1 MLIIFIAPAFIVLF
15 VFIIY
20 PVFET
25 IRLSFYD
32 KIGREFLGWSNYA
45 WAIKDPDFR
54 RSILNNFGWLLI
66 VPTLSTFFGLVI
78 ANLADRIWWGTIA
91 KSIIFMPMAI
101 SFVGAGVIWK
111 FIYDY
116 RGPEQEQIGLLN
128 AIVVAFGFE
137 PQAWLTIPIWNNL
150 FLMAIMIWIQTGLA
164 LVIFSAALR
173 SIPSETLDAAR
184 IDGASE
190 LKIFWS
196 IIIPYLQQTILV
208 IWTIITILVLKVFDI
223 IYAMTNGQ
231 WQTEVLANL
240 MYDWMFRGGGDSGR
254 GSVLAFCIMIG
265 VIPILGMELISAQ
278 KRAENMIKK
287 LSISSIFAQLLLL
300 IFVFVWIA
308 PTFGL
313 FISSLRDKDV
323 LAISGWWTSFT
334 TTDVNEIY
342 RTKGMEA
349 QIEEDGYFIIKDKVF
364 EEGSGKIISRFGITS
379 KNIDEFEVGEIA
391 VFKDGSEISIDED
404 RKLLLEIKRKIY

>member
-1 MLIIFIAPAFIVLF
+1 MNIISLISTVLAGIFFFIIYFRLFNFILDYIIKYKIISHRYENSIRSIIFIAPAFLVLF
-15 VFIIY
+15 TFILF

-32 KIGREFLGWSNYA
+32 KFGREFIGFDNYL
-45 WAIKDPDFR
+45 WAIKDNEFR
-54 RSILNNFGWLLI
+54 RSILNNLGWLLI

-78 ANLADRIWWGTIA
+78 ANLTDRIWWGTIA

-116 RGPEQEQIGLLN
+116 RGVDDQQIGLLN
-128 AIVVAFGFE
+128 AIVVSFGLE

-173 SIPSETLDAAR
+173 GIPKETLDAAR

-190 LKIFWS
+190 FRIFWS
-196 IIIPYLQQTILV
+196 IIIPFLEQTILV

-265 VIPILGMELISAQ
+265 VIPILAWNLY
-278 KRAENMIKK
+278 RH
-287 LSISSIFAQLLLL
+287 
-300 IFVFVWIA
+300 
-308 PTFGL
+308 
-313 FISSLRDKDV
+313 R
-323 LAISGWWTSFT
+323 
-334 TTDVNEIY
+334 NEQS
-342 RTKGMEA
+342 T
-349 QIEEDGYFIIKDKVF
+349 
-364 EEGSGKIISRFGITS
+364 
-379 KNIDEFEVGEIA
+379 
-391 VFKDGSEISIDED
+391 
-404 RKLLLEIKRKIY
+404 

>member
-1 MLIIFIAPAFIVLF
+1 MNIISLISTVLAGILFFIIYFRLFNFILDYIIKYKIISHRYENSIRSIIFIAPAFLVLF
-15 VFIIY
+15 TFILF

-32 KIGREFLGWSNYA
+32 KFGREFLGFDNYL
-45 WAIKDPDFR
+45 WAIKDNEFR
-54 RSILNNFGWLLI
+54 RSILNNLGWLLI

-78 ANLADRIWWGTIA
+78 ANLTDRIWWGTIA

-116 RGPEQEQIGLLN
+116 RGVDDQQIGLLN
-128 AIVVAFGFE
+128 AIVVSFGLE

-173 SIPSETLDAAR
+173 GIPKETLEAAR

-190 LKIFWS
+190 FRIFWS
-196 IIIPYLQQTILV
+196 IIIPFLEQTILV

-265 VIPILGMELISAQ
+265 VIPILAWNLY
-278 KRAENMIKK
+278 RH
-287 LSISSIFAQLLLL
+287 
-300 IFVFVWIA
+300 
-308 PTFGL
+308 
-313 FISSLRDKDV
+313 R
-323 LAISGWWTSFT
+323 
-334 TTDVNEIY
+334 NEQS
-342 RTKGMEA
+342 T
-349 QIEEDGYFIIKDKVF
+349 
-364 EEGSGKIISRFGITS
+364 
-379 KNIDEFEVGEIA
+379 
-391 VFKDGSEISIDED
+391 
-404 RKLLLEIKRKIY
+404 

>member
-1 MLIIFIAPAFIVLF
+1 MNIISLISTVLAGIFFFIIYFRLFNFILDYVIKYKIISHRYENSIRSIIFIAPAFLVLF
-15 VFIIY
+15 TFILF

-32 KIGREFLGWSNYA
+32 KFGREFIGFDNYL
-45 WAIKDPDFR
+45 WAIKDNEFR
-54 RSILNNFGWLLI
+54 RSILNNLGWLLI

-78 ANLADRIWWGTIA
+78 ANLTDRIWWGTIA

-116 RGPEQEQIGLLN
+116 RGVDDQQIGLLN
-128 AIVVAFGFE
+128 AIVVSFGLE

-173 SIPSETLDAAR
+173 GIPKETLEAAR

-190 LKIFWS
+190 FRIFWS
-196 IIIPYLQQTILV
+196 IIIPFLEQTILV

-265 VIPILGMELISAQ
+265 VIPILAWNLY
-278 KRAENMIKK
+278 RH
-287 LSISSIFAQLLLL
+287 
-300 IFVFVWIA
+300 
-308 PTFGL
+308 
-313 FISSLRDKDV
+313 R
-323 LAISGWWTSFT
+323 
-334 TTDVNEIY
+334 NEQS
-342 RTKGMEA
+342 T
-349 QIEEDGYFIIKDKVF
+349 
-364 EEGSGKIISRFGITS
+364 
-379 KNIDEFEVGEIA
+379 
-391 VFKDGSEISIDED
+391 
-404 RKLLLEIKRKIY
+404 

>member
-1 MLIIFIAPAFIVLF
+1 MNVISLISTVLAGIFFFIIYFRLFNFILDYIIKYKIISHRYENSIRSIIFIAPAFLVLF
-15 VFIIY
+15 TFILF

-32 KIGREFLGWSNYA
+32 KFGREFIGFDNYL
-45 WAIKDPDFR
+45 WAIKDNEFR
-54 RSILNNFGWLLI
+54 RSILNNLGWLLI

-78 ANLADRIWWGTIA
+78 ANLTDRIWWGTIA

-116 RGPEQEQIGLLN
+116 RGVDDQQIGLLN
-128 AIVVAFGFE
+128 AIVVSFGLE

-173 SIPSETLDAAR
+173 GIPKETLEAAR

-190 LKIFWS
+190 FRIFWS
-196 IIIPYLQQTILV
+196 IIIPFLEQTILV

-265 VIPILGMELISAQ
+265 VIPILAWNLY
-278 KRAENMIKK
+278 RH
-287 LSISSIFAQLLLL
+287 
-300 IFVFVWIA
+300 
-308 PTFGL
+308 
-313 FISSLRDKDV
+313 R
-323 LAISGWWTSFT
+323 
-334 TTDVNEIY
+334 NEQS
-342 RTKGMEA
+342 T
-349 QIEEDGYFIIKDKVF
+349 
-364 EEGSGKIISRFGITS
+364 
-379 KNIDEFEVGEIA
+379 
-391 VFKDGSEISIDED
+391 
-404 RKLLLEIKRKIY
+404 

>member
-1 MLIIFIAPAFIVLF
+1 MNIISLISTVLAGIFFFIIYFRLFNFILDYIIKYKIISHRYENSIRSIIFIAPAFLVLF
-15 VFIIY
+15 TFILF

-32 KIGREFLGWSNYA
+32 KFGREFIGLDNYL
-45 WAIKDPDFR
+45 WAIKDNEFR
-54 RSILNNFGWLLI
+54 RSILNNLGWLLI

-78 ANLADRIWWGTIA
+78 ANLTDRIWWGTIA

-116 RGPEQEQIGLLN
+116 RGVDDQQIGLLN
-128 AIVVAFGFE
+128 AIVVSFGLE

-173 SIPSETLDAAR
+173 GIPKETLEAAR

-190 LKIFWS
+190 FRIFWS
-196 IIIPYLQQTILV
+196 IIIPFLEQTILV

-265 VIPILGMELISAQ
+265 VIPILAWNLY
-278 KRAENMIKK
+278 RH
-287 LSISSIFAQLLLL
+287 
-300 IFVFVWIA
+300 
-308 PTFGL
+308 
-313 FISSLRDKDV
+313 R
-323 LAISGWWTSFT
+323 
-334 TTDVNEIY
+334 NEQS
-342 RTKGMEA
+342 T
-349 QIEEDGYFIIKDKVF
+349 
-364 EEGSGKIISRFGITS
+364 
-379 KNIDEFEVGEIA
+379 
-391 VFKDGSEISIDED
+391 
-404 RKLLLEIKRKIY
+404 

>member
-1 MLIIFIAPAFIVLF
+1 MSRFIFYWKVFRRKFSSRFARKFKFKFDRKTFLNVTLEIILKYKIISHRYENSIRSIIFIAPAFLVLF
-15 VFIIY
+15 TFILF

-32 KIGREFLGWSNYA
+32 KFGREFIGFDNYL
-45 WAIKDPDFR
+45 WAIKDNEFR
-54 RSILNNFGWLLI
+54 RSILNNLGWLLI

-78 ANLADRIWWGTIA
+78 ANLTDRIWWGTIA

-116 RGPEQEQIGLLN
+116 RGVDDQQIGLLN
-128 AIVVAFGFE
+128 AIVVSFGLE

-173 SIPSETLDAAR
+173 GIPKETLEAAR

-190 LKIFWS
+190 FRIFWS
-196 IIIPYLQQTILV
+196 IIIPFLEQTILV

-265 VIPILGMELISAQ
+265 VIPILAWNL
-278 KRAENMIKK
+278 
-287 LSISSIFAQLLLL
+287 
-300 IFVFVWIA
+300 
-308 PTFGL
+308 
-313 FISSLRDKDV
+313 
-323 LAISGWWTSFT
+323 
-334 TTDVNEIY
+334 Y
-342 RTKGMEA
+342 RHRNDQST
-349 QIEEDGYFIIKDKVF
+349 
-364 EEGSGKIISRFGITS
+364 
-379 KNIDEFEVGEIA
+379 
-391 VFKDGSEISIDED
+391 
-404 RKLLLEIKRKIY
+404 

>member
-1 MLIIFIAPAFIVLF
+1 MNIISLISTVLAGIFFFIIYFRLFNFILDYIIKYKIISHRYENSIRSIIFIAPAFFVLF
-15 VFIIY
+15 TFILF

-32 KIGREFLGWSNYA
+32 KFGREFIGFDNYL
-45 WAIKDPDFR
+45 WAIKDNEFR
-54 RSILNNFGWLLI
+54 RSILNNLGWLLI

-78 ANLADRIWWGTIA
+78 ANLTDRIWWGTIA

-116 RGPEQEQIGLLN
+116 RGVDDQQIGLLN
-128 AIVVAFGFE
+128 AIVVSFGLE

-173 SIPSETLDAAR
+173 GIPKETLEAAR

-190 LKIFWS
+190 FRIFWS
-196 IIIPYLQQTILV
+196 IIIPFLEQTILV

-265 VIPILGMELISAQ
+265 VIPILAWNLYRH
-278 KRAENMIKK
+278 K
-287 LSISSIFAQLLLL
+287 
-300 IFVFVWIA
+300 
-308 PTFGL
+308 
-313 FISSLRDKDV
+313 
-323 LAISGWWTSFT
+323 
-334 TTDVNEIY
+334 NEQS
-342 RTKGMEA
+342 T
-349 QIEEDGYFIIKDKVF
+349 
-364 EEGSGKIISRFGITS
+364 
-379 KNIDEFEVGEIA
+379 
-391 VFKDGSEISIDED
+391 
-404 RKLLLEIKRKIY
+404 

>member
-1 MLIIFIAPAFIVLF
+1 MNIISLISTVLAGIFFFIIYFRLFNFILDYIIKYKIISHRYENSIRSIIFIAPAFLVLF
-15 VFIIY
+15 TFILF

-32 KIGREFLGWSNYA
+32 KFGREFIGFDNYL
-45 WAIKDPDFR
+45 WAIKDTEFR
-54 RSILNNFGWLLI
+54 RSILNNLGWLLI

-78 ANLADRIWWGTIA
+78 ANLTDRIWWGTIA

-116 RGPEQEQIGLLN
+116 RGVDDQQIGLLN
-128 AIVVAFGFE
+128 AIVVSFGLE
-137 PQAWLTIPIWNNL
+137 AQAWLTIPIWNNL

-173 SIPSETLDAAR
+173 GIPKETLEAAR

-190 LKIFWS
+190 FRIFWS
-196 IIIPYLQQTILV
+196 IIIPFLEQTILV

-265 VIPILGMELISAQ
+265 VIPILAWNLY
-278 KRAENMIKK
+278 RH
-287 LSISSIFAQLLLL
+287 
-300 IFVFVWIA
+300 
-308 PTFGL
+308 
-313 FISSLRDKDV
+313 R
-323 LAISGWWTSFT
+323 
-334 TTDVNEIY
+334 NEQS
-342 RTKGMEA
+342 T
-349 QIEEDGYFIIKDKVF
+349 
-364 EEGSGKIISRFGITS
+364 
-379 KNIDEFEVGEIA
+379 
-391 VFKDGSEISIDED
+391 
-404 RKLLLEIKRKIY
+404 

>member
-1 MLIIFIAPAFIVLF
+1 MNIISLISTVLAGIFFFIIYFRLFNFILDYITKYKIISHKYENSIRSIIFIAPAFLVLF
-15 VFIIY
+15 TFILF

-32 KIGREFLGWSNYA
+32 KFGREFIGLDNYL
-45 WAIKDPDFR
+45 WAIKDTEFR
-54 RSILNNFGWLLI
+54 RSILNNLGWLLI

-78 ANLADRIWWGTIA
+78 ANLTDRIWWGTIA

-116 RGPEQEQIGLLN
+116 RGVDDQQIGLLN
-128 AIVVAFGFE
+128 AIVVSFGLE

-173 SIPSETLDAAR
+173 GIPKETLEAAR

-190 LKIFWS
+190 FRIFWS
-196 IIIPYLQQTILV
+196 IIIPFLEQTILV

-265 VIPILGMELISAQ
+265 VIPILAWNLY
-278 KRAENMIKK
+278 RH
-287 LSISSIFAQLLLL
+287 
-300 IFVFVWIA
+300 
-308 PTFGL
+308 
-313 FISSLRDKDV
+313 R
-323 LAISGWWTSFT
+323 
-334 TTDVNEIY
+334 NEQS
-342 RTKGMEA
+342 T
-349 QIEEDGYFIIKDKVF
+349 
-364 EEGSGKIISRFGITS
+364 
-379 KNIDEFEVGEIA
+379 
-391 VFKDGSEISIDED
+391 
-404 RKLLLEIKRKIY
+404 

>member
-1 MLIIFIAPAFIVLF
+1 MNIISLISTVLAGIFFFIIYFRLFNFILDYIIKYKIIGHRYENALRSIIFIAPAFLVLF
-15 VFIIY
+15 TFILF

-32 KIGREFLGWSNYA
+32 KFGREFIGFDNYL
-45 WAIKDPDFR
+45 WAIKDNEFR
-54 RSILNNFGWLLI
+54 RSILNNLGWLLI

-78 ANLADRIWWGTIA
+78 ANLTDRIWWGTIA

-116 RGPEQEQIGLLN
+116 RGVDDQQIGLLN
-128 AIVVAFGFE
+128 AIVVSFGLE

-173 SIPSETLDAAR
+173 GIPKETLEAAR

-190 LKIFWS
+190 FRIFWS
-196 IIIPYLQQTILV
+196 IIIPFLEQTILV

-265 VIPILGMELISAQ
+265 VIPILAWNLY
-278 KRAENMIKK
+278 RH
-287 LSISSIFAQLLLL
+287 
-300 IFVFVWIA
+300 
-308 PTFGL
+308 
-313 FISSLRDKDV
+313 R
-323 LAISGWWTSFT
+323 
-334 TTDVNEIY
+334 NEQS
-342 RTKGMEA
+342 T
-349 QIEEDGYFIIKDKVF
+349 
-364 EEGSGKIISRFGITS
+364 
-379 KNIDEFEVGEIA
+379 
-391 VFKDGSEISIDED
+391 
-404 RKLLLEIKRKIY
+404 

>member
-1 MLIIFIAPAFIVLF
+1 MNIISLISTVLAGIFFFIIYFRLFNFILDYIIKYKIISHRYENSIRSIIFVAPAFLVLF
-15 VFIIY
+15 TFILF

-32 KIGREFLGWSNYA
+32 KFGREFIGLNNYF
-45 WAIKDPDFR
+45 WAIKDTEFR
-54 RSILNNFGWLLI
+54 RSILNNLGWLLI

-78 ANLADRIWWGTIA
+78 ANLTDRIWWGTIA

-116 RGPEQEQIGLLN
+116 RGVDDQQIGLLN
-128 AIVVAFGFE
+128 AIVVFFGLE

-173 SIPSETLDAAR
+173 GIPKETLEAAR

-190 LKIFWS
+190 FRIFWS
-196 IIIPYLQQTILV
+196 IIIPFLEQTILV

-265 VIPILGMELISAQ
+265 VIPILAWNLY
-278 KRAENMIKK
+278 RH
-287 LSISSIFAQLLLL
+287 
-300 IFVFVWIA
+300 
-308 PTFGL
+308 
-313 FISSLRDKDV
+313 R
-323 LAISGWWTSFT
+323 
-334 TTDVNEIY
+334 NEQS
-342 RTKGMEA
+342 T
-349 QIEEDGYFIIKDKVF
+349 
-364 EEGSGKIISRFGITS
+364 
-379 KNIDEFEVGEIA
+379 
-391 VFKDGSEISIDED
+391 
-404 RKLLLEIKRKIY
+404 

>member
-1 MLIIFIAPAFIVLF
+1 MTILNLLFIVFLGILFFIAYFHISNYLLDSYGGKSVKRYNIENSIRVIVFIAPAFIVLF
-15 VFIIY
+15 VFILY
-20 PVFET
+20 PVFEP

-32 KIGREFLGWSNYA
+32 KFGREFVGLYNYK
-45 WAIKDPDFR
+45 WAVHDPEFR
-54 RSILNNFGWLLI
+54 RSILNNLVWLLV

-78 ANLADRIWWGTIA
+78 ANLTDRIWWGTIA

-116 RGPEQEQIGLLN
+116 RGVDDQQIGLLN
-128 AIVVAFGFE
+128 AIVVSFGLE

-173 SIPSETLDAAR
+173 GIPKETLEAAR

-190 LKIFWS
+190 FRIFWS
-196 IIIPYLQQTILV
+196 IIIPFLEQTILV

-265 VIPILGMELISAQ
+265 VIPILAWNLY
-278 KRAENMIKK
+278 RH
-287 LSISSIFAQLLLL
+287 
-300 IFVFVWIA
+300 
-308 PTFGL
+308 
-313 FISSLRDKDV
+313 R
-323 LAISGWWTSFT
+323 
-334 TTDVNEIY
+334 NEQS
-342 RTKGMEA
+342 T
-349 QIEEDGYFIIKDKVF
+349 
-364 EEGSGKIISRFGITS
+364 
-379 KNIDEFEVGEIA
+379 
-391 VFKDGSEISIDED
+391 
-404 RKLLLEIKRKIY
+404 

>member
-1 MLIIFIAPAFIVLF
+1 MTIFSLALTVLLGILAFVLFFHISNFLLDYFGKRSSKIFKLENSIRVIIFIAPAFIVLF

-116 RGPEQEQIGLLN
+116 RGPGDEQIGLLN
-128 AIVVAFGFE
+128 AMVVALGFE

-265 VIPILGMELISAQ
+265 VIPILGWNLYQHRKAQ
-278 KRAENMIKK
+278 KI
-287 LSISSIFAQLLLL
+287 
-300 IFVFVWIA
+300 
-308 PTFGL
+308 
-313 FISSLRDKDV
+313 
-323 LAISGWWTSFT
+323 
-334 TTDVNEIY
+334 
-342 RTKGMEA
+342 
-349 QIEEDGYFIIKDKVF
+349 
-364 EEGSGKIISRFGITS
+364 
-379 KNIDEFEVGEIA
+379 
-391 VFKDGSEISIDED
+391 
-404 RKLLLEIKRKIY
+404 

>member
-1 MLIIFIAPAFIVLF
+1 MSFFSLISTVIVGVLFFIIYFGLSNFILDLVCKFKSNSVALENSVRAIIFIAPAFLVLF
-15 VFIIY
+15 MFILY

-25 IRLSFYD
+25 VRLSFYD
-32 KIGREFLGWSNYA
+32 KFGREFVGWNNYL
-45 WAIKDPDFR
+45 WALNDPNFR
-54 RSILNNFGWLLI
+54 RSILNNLGWLLI

-78 ANLADRIWWGTIA
+78 ANLTDKIWWGTIA

-116 RGPEQEQIGLLN
+116 RGTGDQQIGLLN
-128 AIVVAFGFE
+128 AIVVSLGME
-137 PQAWLTIPIWNNL
+137 PQAWLTISIWNNL

-173 SIPSETLDAAR
+173 GIPNETLEAAR

-190 LKIFWS
+190 FRIFWS
-196 IIIPYLQQTILV
+196 IIIPFLERTILV

-223 IYAMTNGQ
+223 IYAMTNGE

-265 VIPILGMELISAQ
+265 VIPILVWNLYRHRQEL
-278 KRAENMIKK
+278 K
-287 LSISSIFAQLLLL
+287 
-300 IFVFVWIA
+300 
-308 PTFGL
+308 
-313 FISSLRDKDV
+313 
-323 LAISGWWTSFT
+323 
-334 TTDVNEIY
+334 NEI
-342 RTKGMEA
+342 
-349 QIEEDGYFIIKDKVF
+349 
-364 EEGSGKIISRFGITS
+364 
-379 KNIDEFEVGEIA
+379 
-391 VFKDGSEISIDED
+391 
-404 RKLLLEIKRKIY
+404 

>member
-1 MLIIFIAPAFIVLF
+1 MSFYSLASTVLIGILFFIIYFSFSNFILDFFNRYKKNNLAYENSIRVIIFIGPAFLVLF
-15 VFIIY
+15 IFILY

-25 IRLSFYD
+25 VRLGFYD
-32 KIGREFLGWSNYA
+32 KFGREFVGWDNYI
-45 WAIKDPDFR
+45 WAFKDPNFR
-54 RSILNNFGWLLI
+54 RSILNNLGWLLI
-66 VPTLSTFFGLVI
+66 VPTVSTFFGLVI
-78 ANLADRIWWGTIA
+78 ANLADRIWWGSIA

-116 RGPEQEQIGLLN
+116 RGPGDQQIGLLN
-128 AIVVAFGFE
+128 AITVYLGFE

-173 SIPSETLDAAR
+173 GIPKETLEAAR

-190 LKIFWS
+190 FRIFWS
-196 IIIPYLQQTILV
+196 IIIPFLEQTILV

-223 IYAMTNGQ
+223 IYAMTNGE

-265 VIPILGMELISAQ
+265 VVPILAWNLYRHRQEQ
-278 KRAENMIKK
+278 KI
-287 LSISSIFAQLLLL
+287 
-300 IFVFVWIA
+300 
-308 PTFGL
+308 
-313 FISSLRDKDV
+313 
-323 LAISGWWTSFT
+323 
-334 TTDVNEIY
+334 
-342 RTKGMEA
+342 
-349 QIEEDGYFIIKDKVF
+349 
-364 EEGSGKIISRFGITS
+364 
-379 KNIDEFEVGEIA
+379 
-391 VFKDGSEISIDED
+391 
-404 RKLLLEIKRKIY
+404 

>member
-1 MLIIFIAPAFIVLF
+1 MNIISLISTVLAGILFFIIYFRLFNFILDYIIKYKIISHRYENSIRSIIFIAPAFLVLF
-15 VFIIY
+15 TFILF

-32 KIGREFLGWSNYA
+32 KFGREFIGFDNYL
-45 WAIKDPDFR
+45 WAIKDTEFR
-54 RSILNNFGWLLI
+54 RSILNNLGWLLI

-78 ANLADRIWWGTIA
+78 ANLTDRIWWGTIA

-116 RGPEQEQIGLLN
+116 RGVDDQQIGLLN
-128 AIVVAFGFE
+128 AIVVSFGLE

-173 SIPSETLDAAR
+173 GIPKETLEAAR

-190 LKIFWS
+190 FRIFWS
-196 IIIPYLQQTILV
+196 IIIPFLEQTILV

-265 VIPILGMELISAQ
+265 VIPILAWNLY
-278 KRAENMIKK
+278 RH
-287 LSISSIFAQLLLL
+287 
-300 IFVFVWIA
+300 
-308 PTFGL
+308 
-313 FISSLRDKDV
+313 R
-323 LAISGWWTSFT
+323 
-334 TTDVNEIY
+334 NEQS
-342 RTKGMEA
+342 T
-349 QIEEDGYFIIKDKVF
+349 
-364 EEGSGKIISRFGITS
+364 
-379 KNIDEFEVGEIA
+379 
-391 VFKDGSEISIDED
+391 
-404 RKLLLEIKRKIY
+404 